1 MDQQGAL
8 SSTFGRVLELM
19 YELRVGAVMTSR
31 VVTVSPDDTMHYV
44 KELMRL
50 YRISGTPVVENE
62 KLVGVVSIEDVI
74 KCLEEGAIGV
84 SVKDRMAQNVVSVGV
99 NERAIEAVHKFTKF
113 SYGRLPVIDR
123 DGRLV
128 GIVTKGDIANRLVT
142 ILEKTHDEEEKK
154 REEVPHV
161 IDALISDD
169 TRLKLRYKIKA
180 KDFERAG
187 EASSS
192 IKKAL
197 QSLKIRPDLVRRL
210 AIAAYEAEMNLVI
223 HSDGGF
229 LTAEVTPSQVTINTE
244 DVGPGIEDVEQAMRA
259 GYSTAPDWVREMGFG
274 AGIGLTNIRNCA
286 DEFRLI
292 SELGKGTTLAAVVY
306 LRGKE

>member
-62 KLVGVVSIEDVI
+62 KLVGIVSIEDVI

-99 NERAIEAVHKFTKF
+99 NELAIEAVHKFTKF

-142 ILEKTHDEEEKK
+142 IL
-154 REEVPHV
+154 
-161 IDALISDD
+161 
-169 TRLKLRYKIKA
+169 
-180 KDFERAG
+180 
-187 EASSS
+187 
-192 IKKAL
+192 
-197 QSLKIRPDLVRRL
+197 
-210 AIAAYEAEMNLVI
+210 
-223 HSDGGF
+223 
-229 LTAEVTPSQVTINTE
+229 
-244 DVGPGIEDVEQAMRA
+244 
-259 GYSTAPDWVREMGFG
+259 
-274 AGIGLTNIRNCA
+274 
-286 DEFRLI
+286 
-292 SELGKGTTLAAVVY
+292 
-306 LRGKE
+306 